1 MAAEGLVCLR
11 LCARMHAARAEAL
24 QLVAADPTHGI
35 APLGS

>member
-1 MAAEGLVCLR
+1 MAAEGLFRLR
-11 LCARMHAARAEAL
+11 LYARTHAARADAL